1 MTALNDRKTGGNVMG
16 KKKKEFAAFEG
27 FTGSKKQAPAAQV
40 NTKGN
45 VKSVTRNMKVS
56 SKGR

>member
-1 MTALNDRKTGGNVMG
+1 MG

-40 NTKGN
+40 NTRGN
-45 VKSVTRNMKVS
+45 VKSVTRNTRLS